1 MEPLHIRYTLPKHL
15 KFFALS
21 VSGYLLLLS
30 LALSIQQTL
39 DKNFKFLF
47 YVGILGIVIAAIL
60 ILILTV
66 WQSELIIEI
75 NSDEFIIKLPKQDV
89 NGIISWDSVS
99 QVGIGL
105 SYITLASEEENY
117 KIDFGNLK
125 YNDLKNVK
133 SKLLEVCES
142 KNIPFSNI

>member
-1 MEPLHIRYTLPKHL
+1 MCKLI
-15 KFFALS
+15 S
-21 VSGYLLLLS
+21 
-30 LALSIQQTL
+30 
-39 DKNFKFLF
+39 FKFLF
-47 YVGILGIVIAAIL
+47 YIGILGIAIAAVL

-75 NSDEFIIKLPKQDV
+75 NSDEFTIKLPKQDI

-105 SYITLASEEENY
+105 SYITLTSEEENY

>member
-1 MEPLHIRYTLPKHL
+1 MEPLQIRYTLPKHL

-30 LALSIQQTL
+30 LALSIQQTI

-47 YVGILGIVIAAIL
+47 YIGILGIAIAAVL

-75 NSDEFIIKLPKQDV
+75 NSDEFTIKLPKQDI

-105 SYITLASEEENY
+105 SYITLTSEEENY